1 MPFPI
6 YLNVPLMLHRTITDL
21 PNSVN
26 ARSGRGKP
34 ANAPKTFTGQ
44 KKIINYRQQTGK
56 FRLTS
61 LK

>member
-1 MPFPI
+1 
-6 YLNVPLMLHRTITDL
+6 MLHRTITDL

-26 ARSGRGKP
+26 ARAKASRP
-34 ANAPKTFTGQ
+34 ASDPKTLTGQ
-44 KKIINYRQQTGK
+44 KKIIIYGQQTGK